1 MISLAWVGNCE
12 VRMHDAP
19 SKGPANGPLFQI
31 DVFDHD
37 WQQPIENRVCHDV
50 EEGIAAFEAL
60 VSR

>member
-12 VRMHDAP
+12 VRMQDAP
-19 SKGPANGPLFQI
+19 SKGAAREPLFQM

-37 WQQPIENRVCHDV
+37 SQQSIENRLCYDI
-50 EEGIAAFEAL
+50 EEGAVAFEAL

>member
-19 SKGPANGPLFQI
+19 SKGAAREPLFEM

-37 WQQPIENRVCHDV
+37 SQQSIENRLCYDV
-50 EEGIAAFEAL
+50 EEGAAAFEAL
-60 VSR
+60 LSR